1 MAYRVDGGCV
11 GVEYLVM
18 GMIDNNVYIVDDGKG
33 CFVVDPTSEPKR
45 ILNALGDRTPEAIV
59 LTHFHFDHVGAAAEL
74 REATGATVIASKL
87 DAPII
92 DGSKKMDKSHHGFQ
106 HCIVDRVVDEG
117 DTVEVGGM
125 KWQVLMTPGHTPG
138 SMCLFLDPQF
148 GADPS
153 GAPVLVSGDTLFNGA
168 HGRTDFEGSNPA
180 DMVVSLKRLAQ
191 LPEKTIVLPGHNSMT
206 SIGAEKGWLSR
217 GGFGM

>member
-1 MAYRVDGGCV
+1 MTQTVNGTCV
-11 GVEYLVM
+11 PIEYLVL
-18 GMIDNNVYIVDDGKG
+18 GPIENNVYIVDDGKG
-33 CFVVDPTSEPKR
+33 CFVVDPTREPKR

-117 DTVEVGGM
+117 DTVEVEVVRYA
-125 KWQVLMTPGHTPG
+125 QI
-138 SMCLFLDPQF
+138 Q
-148 GADPS
+148 
-153 GAPVLVSGDTLFNGA
+153 PVST
-168 HGRTDFEGSNPA
+168 GSN
-180 DMVVSLKRLAQ
+180 SLYDYYFGGSSSSSTMLA
-191 LPEKTIVLPGHNSMT
+191 VD
-206 SIGAEKGWLSR
+206 
-217 GGFGM
+217 GGYEIIKLNVTLKYLD